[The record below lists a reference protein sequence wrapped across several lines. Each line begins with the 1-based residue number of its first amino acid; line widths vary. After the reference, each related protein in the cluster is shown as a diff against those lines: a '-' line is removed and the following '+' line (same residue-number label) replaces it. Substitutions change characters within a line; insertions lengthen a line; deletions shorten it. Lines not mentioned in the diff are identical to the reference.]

1 MQTEVNWSHRNNFM
15 LNENMY
21 FVWKIYTYWKYNF
34 EKKYANRKYVW
45 SFKKY
50 TIIKKTFMEIKWIY
64 MFLDKY

>member
-34 EKKYANRKYVW
+34 EKKNMLIESMSDPSKN
-45 SFKKY
+45 
-50 TIIKKTFMEIKWIY
+50 I
-64 MFLDKY
+64 L

>member
-1 MQTEVNWSHRNNFM
+1 M